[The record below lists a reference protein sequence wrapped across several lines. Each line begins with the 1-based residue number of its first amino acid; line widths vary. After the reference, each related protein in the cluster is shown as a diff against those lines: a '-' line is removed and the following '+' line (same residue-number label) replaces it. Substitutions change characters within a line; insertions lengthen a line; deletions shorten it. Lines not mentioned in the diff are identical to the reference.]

1 MLKTQIN
8 TVIKPFAALV
18 ALTVLLAGQS
28 VLAQDNTQGRYRPDG
43 RQIAAE
49 ISRMFGER
57 LYEVRT
63 YDPQPRVDEFAD
75 ATIFYPLTLSFAPPI
90 GAVAVVPGYRG
101 AAENYE
107 WWGPMLASFGYAVL
121 IMNTNTPEDNLE
133 ARKQALMTAA
143 EFLRNENTESD
154 SPIAGRIDTGK
165 IAIMGHS
172 LGGGAALQA
181 ASELGSDGVGAVI
194 PLLPYCCELG
204 QSFSG
209 DLASLNVPTLIMA
222 TAEDSIAPPAQHARL
237 LYDAIADSTSRVYME
252 FAEGDHMMA
261 TSSGQD
267 LVTMGRY
274 AMAFLKFHLDSQ
286 PQYEAVIYGGEA
298 GDYEGKFSRFDA
310 SR

>member
-1 MLKTQIN
+1 MLNTKIN
-8 TVIKPFAALV
+8 NLIRPVAAML
-18 ALTVLLAGQS
+18 ALTALLAAQS

-63 YDPQPRVDEFAD
+63 YDPQPQADEFAG

-101 AAENYE
+101 TAEDYA

-121 IMNTNTPEDNLE
+121 IMDTNTPEDNLD
-133 ARKQALMTAA
+133 ARKQALMAA
-143 EFLRNENTESD
+143 VEFLRNENTESD

-181 ASELGSDGVGAVI
+181 AIELGSDGVGAVI

-209 DLASLNVPTLIMA
+209 DFSSLNVPAFIMA

-237 LYDAIADSTSRVYME
+237 LFDAIADSNSKVYME

-261 TSSGQD
+261 TNSGQD

-274 AMAFLKFHLDSQ
+274 AMAFLKFHLNAQ
-286 PQYEAVIYGGEA
+286 PQYEAVIYGDEA
-298 GDYEGKFSRFDA
+298 GDYEGKFSRYDA